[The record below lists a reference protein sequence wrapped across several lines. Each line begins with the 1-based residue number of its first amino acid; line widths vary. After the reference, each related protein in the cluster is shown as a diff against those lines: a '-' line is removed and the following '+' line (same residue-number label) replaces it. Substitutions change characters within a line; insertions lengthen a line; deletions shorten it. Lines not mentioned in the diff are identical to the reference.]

1 MDRGKSDLISRYK
14 LETEFLRGGVRH
26 TGCVGGAKDKGG
38 KVKEEWGDCG
48 ELGSGGFGVVYKQIQ
63 RATGNHRA
71 VKAIPKRQ
79 VSTLDCAREVLVMA
93 KLAKVRILTL
103 KGISPRLLRLSCC
116 GLS

>member
-1 MDRGKSDLISRYK
+1 MDKGKSDWISRYK
-14 LETEFLRGGVRH
+14 LETEFLQGSVRH

-48 ELGSGGFGVVYKQIQ
+48 ELGSGGFGVVYRQIQ
-63 RATGNHRA
+63 KATGNYRA

-93 KLAKVRILTL
+93 KLAKVCVLTL
-103 KGISPRLLRLSCC
+103 KRIFPSLLPLSCRS
-116 GLS
+116 LS